1 MDPGWLSSILIEFS
15 ENAMLGESQVLA
27 DGALLIGFVELD
39 AVAGPTSV
47 HSTFWVL
54 DAVVILAL
62 EEEHDVAQELL
73 ELGDMDGIL

>member
-15 ENAMLGESQVLA
+15 ENAMLGESQVLD

-47 HSTFWVL
+47 HSTFWVS
-54 DAVVILAL
+54 IR
-62 EEEHDVAQELL
+62 
-73 ELGDMDGIL
+73 